1 MYSGSSVAVAFAAVV
16 ALHEVV
22 PASGFIRKVTR
33 ARRLRLAAWE
43 THIPTIPGHTRPYQA
58 RTYQARPV
66 HYIILHYITHIH
78 TDTYR

>member
-43 THIPTIPGHTRPYQA
+43 THIHIHAYIPPSHIPTIPDQPDHTIPY
-58 RTYQARPV
+58 
-66 HYIILHYITHIH
+66 H
-78 TDTYR
+78 T

>member
-43 THIPTIPGHTRPYQA
+43 THIPTIPGQA
-58 RTYQARPV
+58 IPGQAST
-66 HYIILHYITHIH
+66 LHYITLYYKH